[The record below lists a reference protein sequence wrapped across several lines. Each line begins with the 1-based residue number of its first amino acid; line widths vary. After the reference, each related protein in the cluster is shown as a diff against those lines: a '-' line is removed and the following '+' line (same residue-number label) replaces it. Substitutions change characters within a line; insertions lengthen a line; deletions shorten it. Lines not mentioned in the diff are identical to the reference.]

1 LEQEGELYVMA
12 RSDGRASRERAM
24 RRRRLKRLWSRLKE
38 LQAQKITRDTLLL
51 KIGAA
56 KKEAGRSYSLVS
68 IKLPKEGETVTPE
81 TFTFSLRKDKLRDV
95 RRREGCYLLR
105 SNLLHEDPA
114 KLWEYY
120 IQLTEVEQAFKE
132 LKGDLALRPI
142 YHQNDQRVVHLKYQL
157 KKTRPQVLKEA
168 VAAVKLAHTYTKNVE
183 FSAMDATRT
192 DRDYL
197 VDMVSAVID
206 AGAKTVNIPDT
217 VGYAIPDEYGNLI
230 AYLFAHV
237 KNMGSTIISVHCHN
251 DLGLAVANSLAAVK
265 NGARQIECTING
277 IGERAGNTAME
288 EIVMALDTRKDLFG
302 LYTKIKTEQIF
313 KSSRLLTQVTGIPVQ
328 PNKAIVG
335 ANAFA
340 HESGIHQDGLIK
352 EKSTYEIMKPQ
363 SVGITDTHIVLG
375 KHSGRNAISQHYKK
389 MGYILTEDQL
399 NKIAA
404 KVKDLADKKK
414 DIYDED
420 LEAVFYEEVYRGKDK
435 YTLVYLNVVS
445 GNVAIPT
452 ATMEMIVDKDVVR
465 DAGFGNGPVDAT
477 FAAIRNITKTNY
489 SLLKY
494 AVNAITGG
502 SDAMGEVNVQLKYNG
517 YSVIGRGAH
526 PDVIVASAK
535 AYINALNRLEFL
547 KENTKKVK
555 VE

>member
-1 LEQEGELYVMA
+1 MQKEKDRIYIFDTTLRDGEQSPGASMNTEEKIIIAKQLENLGV
-12 RSDGRASRERAM
+12 D
-24 RRRRLKRLWSRLKE
+24 
-38 LQAQKITRDTLLL
+38 I
-51 KIGAA
+51 I
-56 KKEAGRSYSLVS
+56 EAGFPIASEGDFQAVKRIAKEIKKCQVAALARANKTDIDRAWQA
-68 IKLPKEGETVTPE
+68 IKLAAHPRLH
-81 TFTFSLRKDKLRDV
+81 TFISSSD
-95 RRREGCYLLR
+95 
-105 SNLLHEDPA
+105 
-114 KLWEYY
+114 
-120 IQLTEVEQAFKE
+120 I
-132 LKGDLALRPI
+132 
-142 YHQNDQRVVHLKYQL
+142 HLKYQL
-157 KKTRPQVLKEA
+157 KKTRPQVLQEA

-389 MGYILTEDQL
+389 MGYILTEDQ
-399 NKIAA
+399 
-404 KVKDLADKKK
+404 
-414 DIYDED
+414 
-420 LEAVFYEEVYRGKDK
+420 
-435 YTLVYLNVVS
+435 
-445 GNVAIPT
+445 
-452 ATMEMIVDKDVVR
+452 
-465 DAGFGNGPVDAT
+465 
-477 FAAIRNITKTNY
+477 
-489 SLLKY
+489 
-494 AVNAITGG
+494 
-502 SDAMGEVNVQLKYNG
+502 
-517 YSVIGRGAH
+517 
-526 PDVIVASAK
+526 
-535 AYINALNRLEFL
+535 
-547 KENTKKVK
+547 
-555 VE
+555 